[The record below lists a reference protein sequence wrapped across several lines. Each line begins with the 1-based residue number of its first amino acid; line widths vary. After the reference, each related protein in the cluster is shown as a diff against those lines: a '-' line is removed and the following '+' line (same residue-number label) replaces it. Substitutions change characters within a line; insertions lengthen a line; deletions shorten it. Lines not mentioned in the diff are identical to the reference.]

1 MPEVEVRVTLKSDRR
16 NIWAVILAG
25 GDGTRLRPL
34 TQQIAGDERPKQFCT
49 IFGGQTL
56 LDQTRQRV
64 SLAVPPD
71 QTMVVVTQTHKP
83 FYAPLLADVPAN
95 RVVVQPKNQG
105 TAPAILYSLL
115 RLAATSPAA
124 SVAFFPSDHYFSD
137 DKKFMTHVEAAF
149 DATGSCPELVTL
161 VGIAPEGP
169 EVEYGWIEPAEPIS
183 RWNLMTLRQVGRF
196 WEKPSL
202 VLAQTL
208 MQRGCL
214 WNSFVMVGR
223 VQTFL
228 KMIRRA
234 TPDLYDGFT
243 AIRSNLNTAQEERR
257 IRVLY
262 DQLPSVNFSQQV
274 LAARPQDLAVL
285 AVSEVGWSDWGN
297 PQRVLTTLASINIEN
312 AA

>member
-1 MPEVEVRVTLKSDRR
+1 MPEVEIRGTLRSDRR

-25 GDGTRLRPL
+25 GDGVRLRPL
-34 TQQIAGDERPKQFCT
+34 TRLIAGDERPTQFCT

-71 QTMVVVTQTHKP
+71 QTMFVVTQTHEP
-83 FYAPLLADVPAN
+83 FYASLLADVPAN
-95 RVVVQPKNQG
+95 CVVVQPKNQG

-115 RLAATSPAA
+115 RLAATSPEA

-149 DATGSCPELVTL
+149 DAADSCPELVTL

-169 EVEYGWIEPAEPIS
+169 EVEYGWIEPAETILQRDPI
-183 RWNLMTLRQVGRF
+183 TLCRVGCF
-196 WEKPSL
+196 WEKPCL
-202 VLAQTL
+202 AQAQTL

-214 WNSFVMVGR
+214 WNSFVMVGH
-223 VQTFL
+223 VTTFL
-228 KMIRRA
+228 EMIRRA
-234 TPDLYDGFT
+234 APQVYYRFKSV
-243 AIRSNLNTAQEERR
+243 RSKLNTAEEELAVRS
-257 IRVLY
+257 LY
-262 DQLPSVNFSQQV
+262 CQLPSTNFSQQV
-274 LAARPQDLAVL
+274 LAVRPVDLAVL
-285 AVSEVGWSDWGN
+285 AVSEVGWSDWGE
-297 PQRVLTTLASINIEN
+297 PQRVLTTLARLNIET

>member
-1 MPEVEVRVTLKSDRR
+1 MPEMEIRGTLKSDRR

-34 TQQIAGDERPKQFCT
+34 TRLIAGDERPKQFCT

-56 LDQTRQRV
+56 LDPTRQRV

-71 QTMVVVTQTHKP
+71 QTMMVVTQAHEP

-115 RLAATSPAA
+115 RLAATSPEA

-137 DKKFMTHVEAAF
+137 DKKFMAHVEAAL
-149 DATGSCPELVTL
+149 DASHLCEDMIILLGITPES
-161 VGIAPEGP
+161 PEIG
-169 EVEYGWIEPAEPIS
+169 YGWIEPAEPVS
-183 RWNLMTLRQVGRF
+183 RGLFAMRRVRRF

-202 VLAQTL
+202 SKARRL
-208 MQRGCL
+208 MAVSSP

-223 VQTFL
+223 VRAFL
-228 KMIRRA
+228 EMIRRA
-234 TPDLYDGFT
+234 
-243 AIRSNLNTAQEERR
+243 S
-257 IRVLY
+257 
-262 DQLPSVNFSQQV
+262 
-274 LAARPQDLAVL
+274 
-285 AVSEVGWSDWGN
+285 
-297 PQRVLTTLASINIEN
+297 
-312 AA
+312 

>member
-1 MPEVEVRVTLKSDRR
+1 MPEVEIHGTLRSDRR

-25 GDGTRLRPL
+25 GDGVRLRPL
-34 TQQIAGDERPKQFCT
+34 TRLIAGDERPTQFCT

-71 QTMVVVTQTHKP
+71 QTMFVVTQTHEP
-83 FYAPLLADVPAN
+83 FYASLLADVPAN
-95 RVVVQPKNQG
+95 CVVVQPKNQG

-115 RLAATSPAA
+115 RLAATSPEA

-149 DATGSCPELVTL
+149 DAADSCPELVTL

-169 EVEYGWIEPAEPIS
+169 EVEYGWIEPAETILQRDPI
-183 RWNLMTLRQVGRF
+183 TLCRVGCF
-196 WEKPSL
+196 WEKPCL
-202 VLAQTL
+202 AQAQTL

-214 WNSFVMVGR
+214 WNSFVMVGH
-223 VQTFL
+223 VTTFL
-228 KMIRRA
+228 EMIRRA
-234 TPDLYDGFT
+234 APQVYYRFKSV
-243 AIRSNLNTAQEERR
+243 RSKLNTAEEELAVRS
-257 IRVLY
+257 LY
-262 DQLPSVNFSQQV
+262 CQLPSTNFSQQV
-274 LAARPQDLAVL
+274 LAVRPVDLAVL
-285 AVSEVGWSDWGN
+285 AVSEVGWSDWGE
-297 PQRVLTTLASINIEN
+297 PQRVLTTLARLNIET